1 MCITKLSQIN
11 KQYIQVIVDFLV
23 SNKIYYNE
31 AQLQFD
37 LAWKIRESFGKKP
50 KLVVCLEKLTATGRN
65 LNSKKHINLY
75 TDIVI
80 LNKGT
85 KEFIPIE
92 LKYKTKED
100 ADLGLKN
107 HGAYDLGCYDF
118 LWDTKRNEM
127 LRTSTMSK
135 LTLNSK
141 EEKEIQRTKH
151 LSKFI
156 KGYSIIITN
165 DDIYW
170 KNKEDSNS
178 CAKEFF
184 LDDKKIIKKGQCLN
198 WINSAQFYKNTWRD
212 MPLSF
217 DKDYYCEW
225 FSIKNSKIQTIKGMI
240 FETT

>member
-1 MCITKLSQIN
+1 MRIRKLSQIN
-11 KQYIQVIVDFLV
+11 KKYIQDSVEVLV
-23 SNKIYYNE
+23 SKKIYYNE

-37 LAWKIRESFGKKP
+37 LAWKIRESLGKKS

-65 LNSKKHINLY
+65 HNSKKHINLY

-80 LNKGT
+80 LNKKT
-85 KEFIPIE
+85 NEFIPIE

-100 ADLGLKN
+100 VKLGLKS
-107 HGAYDLGCYDF
+107 HGAYDFGCYDF
-118 LWDTKRNEM
+118 LWDTRRNEM
-127 LRTSTMSK
+127 LRNSTISK

-141 EEKEIQRTKH
+141 VEKEIQRTKQ
-151 LSKFI
+151 LLKFI

-165 DDIYW
+165 DEIYW

-178 CAKEFF
+178 CAKDFF
-184 LDDKKIIKKGQCLN
+184 LDDKKIIPKGQMLN
-198 WINSAQFYKNTWRD
+198 WLSSAKFYKNTWRD

-217 DKDYYCEW
+217 DKEYECKW
-225 FSIKNSKIQTIKGMI
+225 FSIGNTNIQTIKGLI

>member
-1 MCITKLSQIN
+1 MHIRELSQIN
-11 KQYIQVIVDFLV
+11 KKYIQDSVEVLV
-23 SNKIYYNE
+23 SKKIYYNE

-37 LAWKIRESFGKKP
+37 LAWKIREDVGDATN
-50 KLVVCLEKLTATGRN
+50 LTILLEALTATGQN
-65 LNSKKHINLY
+65 LSTQKHTNLY
-75 TDIVI
+75 TDIVL
-80 LNKGT
+80 LNDKT

-92 LKYKTKED
+92 LKLKTKED
-100 ADLGLKN
+100 AKLGLKN

-127 LRTSTMSK
+127 LRSSK
-135 LTLNSK
+135 VNKLILNNK
-141 EEKEIQRTKH
+141 EEREIQRTKN
-151 LSKFI
+151 LYKFI

-170 KNKEDSNS
+170 KNKIDSNS

-212 MPLSF
+212 MPLCF
-217 DKDYYCEW
+217 DKDYHCEW